1 MQLLQQTHSSSV
13 VSLKFLSEYKPVNT
27 EYETSDYIK
36 KGVPPVSYVIIP
48 PRNLAETSTILS
60 TTEDIKLLK
69 QVYVFN
75 EIKEIEG
82 YLRNNKF
89 LIDILFETQPQIISI
104 FGRDI
109 ELHLELHRDYEE
121 DFEELFV
128 VIKSSFP
135 PAVARRMMDTLDEAW
150 FLDILDKTQGKLCIT
165 EEPL

>member
-1 MQLLQQTHSSSV
+1 M
-13 VSLKFLSEYKPVNT
+13 
-27 EYETSDYIK
+27 
-36 KGVPPVSYVIIP
+36 
-48 PRNLAETSTILS
+48 
-60 TTEDIKLLK
+60 
-69 QVYVFN
+69 
-75 EIKEIEG
+75 
-82 YLRNNKF
+82 
-89 LIDILFETQPQIISI
+89 IDILFETQTQIISI